1 MAGVGLCKPE
11 RRVNAA
17 PVNIPLSWGTLQGLH
32 WARPGAPR
40 VLCLHG
46 WLDNAASFVPL
57 APHLADFDLLALDFA
72 GHGFSS
78 HRPETS
84 RYYFTDYLFDIDAAM
99 DQLGWEQCHF
109 IGHSMGGSVAS
120 CLAAAMPERVDRLV
134 LLDSLGVL
142 TLPASQAAQQLRLS
156 MLSVRK
162 TRSFLRP
169 YESVEEAMLA
179 RQKKSPMSTDA
190 ARLLCERSLE
200 RTGDYYQWCTDPRL
214 NWRSPQLPGDEQA
227 LQILA
232 AITSPTLSI
241 TSPGLIE
248 YFGEEMANKRLCTIP
263 GGQHVRIDGH
273 HHFHMEQ
280 AQQAGTQ
287 ITEFLQ
293 QQDHSQGAHHVD
305 S

>member
-1 MAGVGLCKPE
+1 MK
-11 RRVNAA
+11 AA
-17 PVNIPLSWGTLQGLH
+17 PVNIHLSWGILEGLH
-32 WARPGAPR
+32 WANPGAPR

-57 APHLADFDLLALDFA
+57 APYLAEFDLLALDFA

-99 DQLGWEQCHF
+99 DELGWEQCHF
-109 IGHSMGGSVAS
+109 VGHSMGGGVAS
-120 CLAAAMPERVDRLV
+120 CFAAAMPERVNRLV
-134 LLDSLGVL
+134 LLDSLGLL

-156 MLSVRK
+156 MVSVRK

-169 YESVEEAMLA
+169 YESVEEAMQA
-179 RQKKSPMSTDA
+179 RQKTSPMSDDA

-200 RTGDYYQWCTDPRL
+200 RTSDYYQWRTDPRL
-214 NWRSPQLPGDEQA
+214 KWRSPQLSVDEQS
-227 LQILA
+227 LEMLA
-232 AITSPTLSI
+232 AITSPTLVI
-241 TSPGLIE
+241 TSPGLIG
-248 YFGEEMANKRLCTIP
+248 YFGEKMSHKRIRAIP
-263 GGQHVRIDGH
+263 DRKHVMHEGQ

-280 AQQAGTQ
+280 PQQTGIQ

-293 QQDHSQGAHHVD
+293 HQNQNQGSQYAD
-305 S
+305 D